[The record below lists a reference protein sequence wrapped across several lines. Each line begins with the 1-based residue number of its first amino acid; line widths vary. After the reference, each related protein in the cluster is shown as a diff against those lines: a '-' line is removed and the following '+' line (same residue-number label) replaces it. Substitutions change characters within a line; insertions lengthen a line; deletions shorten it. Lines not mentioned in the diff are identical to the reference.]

1 MIKIWGP
8 RPDPS
13 PNFPGALAQA
23 GLAPPPRSLLHLRHL
38 PSALSEAGPAP
49 CLLALPASSQ
59 RACSPDTCSTAR
71 STASPQPSW
80 LASCPLR
87 AVASP
92 GSGLLG
98 AGPPCLTLPPREAG
112 LSTPLCLAS
121 PAWLGPVQHSTV
133 FRIKLPLLPPEE
145 QPWPPTKS
153 RWPLVTTSCR
163 EHWTASH

>member
-23 GLAPPPRSLLHLRHL
+23 GLAPPPRSLLHVRHL
-38 PSALSEAGPAP
+38 PSALSEAGPAL
-49 CLLALPASSQ
+49 CRLALSASYQ

-80 LASCPLR
+80 LSSCPLR
-87 AVASP
+87 AVTSS

-98 AGPPCLTLPPREAG
+98 AGPPCLTWPPREAG
-112 LSTPLCLAS
+112 LSTPLCEWLPCLAQAPCSTPQCLGLSS
-121 PAWLGPVQHSTV
+121 PSCFL
-133 FRIKLPLLPPEE
+133 
-145 QPWPPTKS
+145 KS
-153 RWPLVTTSCR
+153 SHGHLQSQGG
-163 EHWTASH
+163 HW

>member
-98 AGPPCLTLPPREAG
+98 GRSSLPHLATSGGWPFHSSVSGFA
-112 LSTPLCLAS
+112 CLAR
-121 PAWLGPVQHSTV
+121 AVQHSTV